1 MPPTLRHRFQ
11 TWWLEPSGGRDVL
24 VVALP
29 LVASLLSW
37 TIMNFVDRM
46 FLLWHSQEAMAA
58 AMPAGMVVFTLICFP
73 LGVAGYA
80 NTFVAQY
87 DGSGQSSKIGK
98 IVWQA
103 SFIGLLA
110 TPIYFATIVAAPML
124 FELAGHPT
132 AIQTHE
138 VTYYRSMIPGAGGM
152 VCAVGLSTFFSGR
165 GKTNTVM
172 FVDSAAAL
180 LNVILDYA
188 WIFGKLGCTEMGI
201 AGAGYATSTCQWTR
215 VVIYLFL
222 FLRHA
227 RKHDPYG
234 IQSGRSLSWPLLG
247 RLFRFGGP
255 EGIRLF
261 VEVGAFSGFLML
273 IGSLGTLEMTAS
285 TLAFNINSVAFVPLL
300 GLGTAVSTLVGQQLG
315 RNRPDMARR
324 ATRNSLV
331 FAVVYTLVT
340 GIFYTTLPD
349 LMLIGHAIGTSPEEF
364 AEVRS
369 LTIVLLRY
377 VAVYCLFDACVVV
390 FSSALKGA
398 GDTRFVLL
406 VTLIFSP
413 AFITAAWLGRSML
426 GWRIHGCWLVLT
438 TWICILGIVYAVRY
452 RLGAWQKMRVIDTE
466 ESTRESMLEIQVE
479 PEPCQSGS
487 SS

>member
-1 MPPTLRHRFQ
+1 MLPKTIRNGMDK
-11 TWWLEPSGGRDVL
+11 WWRGTCGGREVMI
-24 VVALP
+24 VALP

-73 LGVAGYA
+73 MGIAGYA

-87 DGSGQSSKIGK
+87 DGSGQHSQIGK

-103 SFIGLLA
+103 FFIGIAA
-110 TPIYFATIVAAPML
+110 TPLYLLTVYVAPSL
-124 FELAGHPT
+124 FQMAGHPPT
-132 AIQTHE
+132 IQAHE
-138 VTYYRSMIPGAGGM
+138 VTYYRAMIPGAGGM

-180 LNVILDYA
+180 LNVVLDYA
-188 WIFGKLGCTEMGI
+188 WIFGKFGFAEFGI
-201 AGAGYATSTCQWTR
+201 SGAGYATSTCQWTR
-215 VVIYLFL
+215 VAIYLFL
-222 FLRHA
+222 LLRHA
-227 RKHDPYG
+227 DVNDGFG
-234 IQSGRSLSWPLLG
+234 IRAGRTVSWSLLK

-255 EGIRLF
+255 EGLRMF
-261 VEVGAFSGFLML
+261 VEVGAFSVFLML
-273 IGSLGTLEMTAS
+273 IGALGKLEMTAS

-315 RNRPDMARR
+315 KNQPQMAKR
-324 ATRNSLV
+324 ATLNSLT
-331 FAVVYTLVT
+331 FAVLYTAVTGGFYTL
-340 GIFYTTLPD
+340 LPD
-349 LMLIGHAIGTSPEEF
+349 LMLIGHAAGSDPVEF

-398 GDTRFVLL
+398 GDTRFVLMT
-406 VTLIFSP
+406 TLIFSP
-413 AFITAAWLGRSML
+413 CFIAAAWLGRTIL

-438 TWICILGIVYAVRY
+438 GWICILGIIYAVRY
-452 RLGAWQKMRVIDTE
+452 RSGQWESMRVIEMDAQHE
-466 ESTRESMLEIQVE
+466 Q
-479 PEPCQSGS
+479 PEMILADY
-487 SS
+487 